1 MEREELLYEERI
13 RRLQEDITSLR
24 MSRRILMSLLEQLQ
38 GERRQEKDR
47 LEKEKLRL
55 QKANSHYVETIW
67 EKNIRI
73 RELEEKLESSCMS

>member
-47 LEKEKLRL
+47 LEKEKVRL

-73 RELEEKLESSCMS
+73 RELEQKLESSCMS

>member
-47 LEKEKLRL
+47 LEKEKNRL
-55 QKANSHYVETIW
+55 QKVNSHYVETIW

-73 RELEEKLESSCMS
+73 RELEQRLESSCMS

>member
-1 MEREELLYEERI
+1 MDQEELLYEERI

-38 GERRQEKDR
+38 GERRQEKER
-47 LEKEKLRL
+47 LEKEKVRL
-55 QKANSHYVETIW
+55 QKANSHYVDTIW

-73 RELEEKLESSCMS
+73 RELEQKLEG